1 MLRDE
6 VETIAAMSVHVV
18 RDGLATIVTALIVY
32 AGVTAAPAP
41 SRPRQSV
48 EPRTIEV
55 VAKRFA
61 FVPSKIEVTEGE
73 TVRLVVR
80 SADGMHGLEI
90 KKLKVS
96 EEIPRGAEPITI
108 EFTAN
113 AVGEFEIACS
123 AFCGKGHEDMR
134 GKLVVL
140 PRETRAR

>member
-1 MLRDE
+1 
-6 VETIAAMSVHVV
+6 MSVHVV